1 MKNVAATSGQSV
13 NFATLFFADGITWEG
28 ICAGSDMVL
37 NFFLSSSR
45 SDSRFPKT
53 AKQGHF
59 RRIQSLHSH
68 ARKKCTS
75 LHIFSKQ
82 HLNLRTGTLP
92 DAFAT
97 VVTTLRYSASPMR
110 LPFRN
115 MCQHRQQLRSTH
127 DFRRCPSN
135 LSAVLN
141 SAVSHSYFIS

>member
-68 ARKKCTS
+68 ARKKCIS

-97 VVTTLRYSASPMR
+97 VVTTPRYAASPMR
-110 LPFRN
+110 AGPFAAPRKLYTEPLTIFDAT
-115 MCQHRQQLRSTH
+115 R
-127 DFRRCPSN
+127 PSFW
-135 LSAVLN
+135 LC
-141 SAVSHSYFIS
+141 